1 MQINPELIK
10 RIHETLNIIRYDS
23 RNLVLKI
30 MPFLRIL
37 VSLAAVG
44 SIIYYYG
51 FPKTDKAVTICM
63 GIIKFSF
70 VFYVFKYL
78 LYLLFDA
85 HPLQYIRT
93 NLVESIIIIL
103 LIVFGIS
110 YEIFGRHLITTLT
123 NRLDLP
129 DIITYLIL
137 IIQIYFLI
145 IITIEIGQASSFLAK
160 LDIGPAM
167 LLIFSF
173 LFLILSGAGLLM
185 LPEMTVNHH
194 IPFIN
199 ALFTSASA
207 SCVTGLIVVD
217 TATFFSFKGQMVIM
231 LLIQLGGI
239 NIISFATFF
248 TTFYSRSTSVRYQS
262 LMKDLLSTDKF
273 SDTRTILR
281 EVIFYSLI
289 FEFIGSVL
297 IYFSWGNHIV
307 FPSLKNR
314 LFFTIFHSISAF
326 NNAGFSLFTN
336 NLYEQGIRYAYNLQ
350 IIIAFLIVFGGIGF
364 ITLRDILSNV
374 SLHRKP
380 IHFFKRLHVNTRVAM
395 LVTVILIITGA
406 VMFYLLER
414 KNALAGRDI
423 TNDVITSLFQSITT
437 RTAGFNTVDFSRL
450 SVPLIILF
458 MFLMYIG
465 ASPGST
471 GGGIKTTTFAV
482 VIKSALDTLRGKRH
496 VEFYKHSVSF
506 DSINKAYSLIL
517 FSGTLIFIFTFL
529 LSITEPGIAFSRL
542 LFEEISAFA
551 TVGLSTGITGSL
563 SIAGKYILI
572 FSMFIGRVGT
582 LTLILALSKKAFYT
596 RYKYGKAN
604 IMIG

>member
-1 MQINPELIK
+1 MQISPDFIK
-10 RIHETLNIIRYDS
+10 RIREALNIIRYDT
-23 RNLVLKI
+23 RDLVRKV
-30 MPFLRIL
+30 MPFLRII
-37 VSLAAVG
+37 VSLAALG

-51 FPKTDKAVTICM
+51 FPKTEKSITICL
-63 GIIKFSF
+63 GIIEFSF
-70 VFYVFKYL
+70 IFYVFKYL
-78 LYLLFDA
+78 LYLLFEA

-93 NLVESIIIIL
+93 NMVESIIIIL
-103 LIVFGIS
+103 LIVFGLS
-110 YEIFGRHLITTLT
+110 YVIFGRHLITSLIIQFK
-123 NRLDLP
+123 LP

-145 IITIEIGQASSFLAK
+145 IITIEIGQASPFLAK

-173 LFLILSGAGLLM
+173 LFLIFGGTGLLM

-248 TTFYSRSTSVRYQS
+248 STFYSRSTSVRYQS
-262 LMKDLLSTDKF
+262 LMKDFLSTDTF
-273 SDTRTILR
+273 SDTRSILR

-289 FEFIGSVL
+289 FEFVGSIL
-297 IYFSWGNHIV
+297 LYFSWGNHVV
-307 FPSLKNR
+307 FSSIKDK
-314 LFFTIFHSISAF
+314 LFFTVFHAISAF

-336 NLYEQGIRYAYNLQ
+336 NLYEHGIRYAYGLQ
-350 IIIAFLIVFGGIGF
+350 IIIAFLIIFGGIGF
-364 ITLRDILSNV
+364 ITLRDILTNI
-374 SLHRKP
+374 SLHRKR
-380 IHFFKRLHVNTRVAM
+380 IHFFKRLQVNTR
-395 LVTVILIITGA
+395 LVLLITSILIITGA
-406 VMFYLLER
+406 VMFYVLER
-414 KNALAGRDI
+414 NNALAGKDL
-423 TNDVITSLFQSITT
+423 TNSVITSLFQSITT
-437 RTAGFNTVDFSRL
+437 RTAGFNTVNFSRL

-482 VIKSALDTLRGKRH
+482 VIKSALDTIRGKRH
-496 VEFYKHSVSF
+496 VEFFKHSISF
-506 DSINKAYSLIL
+506 ESINKAYSLML
-517 FSGTLIFIFTFL
+517 FSGTLIFMFTFL
-529 LSITEPGIAFSRL
+529 LAITEPGIAFSRL

-551 TVGLSTGITGSL
+551 TVGLSTGITGGL
-563 SIAGKYILI
+563 SVAGKFILI

-582 LTLILALSKKAFYT
+582 LTLILALSKKVFYT

>member
-1 MQINPELIK
+1 M
-10 RIHETLNIIRYDS
+10 
-23 RNLVLKI
+23 
-30 MPFLRIL
+30 
-37 VSLAAVG
+37 
-44 SIIYYYG
+44 
-51 FPKTDKAVTICM
+51 
-63 GIIKFSF
+63 
-70 VFYVFKYL
+70 YL
-78 LYLLFDA
+78 STYC
-85 HPLQYIRT
+85 
-93 NLVESIIIIL
+93 
-103 LIVFGIS
+103 
-110 YEIFGRHLITTLT
+110 FGRHLITSLI
-123 NRLDLP
+123 NQLNLP

-145 IITIEIGQASSFLAK
+145 IITIEIGQASPFLAK

-173 LFLILSGAGLLM
+173 LFLILGGTGLLM

-231 LLIQLGGI
+231 LLIQMGGI

-262 LMKDLLSTDKF
+262 LMKDFLSTDTF
-273 SDTRTILR
+273 SDTRSILR

-289 FEFIGSVL
+289 FEFVGSLL
-297 IYFSWGNHIV
+297 IYFSWGNHVV
-307 FPSLKNR
+307 FPSLKDK
-314 LFFTIFHSISAF
+314 LFFTVFHAISAF

-350 IIIAFLIVFGGIGF
+350 IIIAFLIIFGGIGF
-364 ITLRDILSNV
+364 ITLRDILTNI
-374 SLHRKP
+374 SLHKRR
-380 IHFFKRLHVNTRVAM
+380 IHFFKRLQVNTRLVL
-395 LVTVILIITGA
+395 LVTSILIITGA
-406 VMFYLLER
+406 VMFYVLER
-414 KNALAGRDI
+414 NNALAGKDF
-423 TNDVITSLFQSITT
+423 TNSFVTSLFQSITT

-482 VIKSALDTLRGKRH
+482 VIKSALDTIRGKRH
-496 VEFYKHSVSF
+496 VEFYQHSISF
-506 DSINKAYSLIL
+506 ESINKAYSLIL
-517 FSGTLIFIFTFL
+517 FSGTLIFMFTFL
-529 LSITEPGIAFSRL
+529 LAITEPGIAFSRL

-563 SIAGKYILI
+563 SVAGKYILI
-572 FSMFIGRVGT
+572 LSMFIGRVGT

>member
-380 IHFFKRLHVNTRVAM
+380 IHFFKRLQVNTRVAM

-529 LSITEPGIAFSRL
+529 LSITE
-542 LFEEISAFA
+542 
-551 TVGLSTGITGSL
+551 
-563 SIAGKYILI
+563 
-572 FSMFIGRVGT
+572 IGRAHV
-582 LTLILALSKKAFYT
+582 
-596 RYKYGKAN
+596 
-604 IMIG
+604 

>member
-1 MQINPELIK
+1 MQINTDFIK
-10 RIHETLNIIRYDS
+10 RIRETLNIIRYDS
-23 RNLVLKI
+23 RDLVRKV
-30 MPFLRIL
+30 MPFLRII
-37 VSLAAVG
+37 VSLAAIG

-51 FPKTDKAVTICM
+51 FPKTEKSVTICL

-70 VFYVFKYL
+70 VFYVLKYL
-78 LYLLFDA
+78 LYLMFEA

-103 LIVFGIS
+103 LIVFGLS
-110 YEIFGRHLITTLT
+110 YIIFGRHLITSLI
-123 NRLDLP
+123 NQLNLP

-145 IITIEIGQASSFLAK
+145 IITIEIGQVSPFLAK

-173 LFLILSGAGLLM
+173 LFLILGGTGLLM

-231 LLIQLGGI
+231 LLIQMGGI

-262 LMKDLLSTDKF
+262 LMKDFLSTDTF
-273 SDTRTILR
+273 SDTRSILR

-289 FEFIGSVL
+289 FEFVGSLL
-297 IYFSWGNHIV
+297 IYFSWGNHVV
-307 FPSLKNR
+307 FPSLKDK
-314 LFFTIFHSISAF
+314 LFFTVFHAISAF

-350 IIIAFLIVFGGIGF
+350 IIIAFLIIFGGIGF
-364 ITLRDILSNV
+364 ITLRDILTNI
-374 SLHRKP
+374 SLHKRR
-380 IHFFKRLHVNTRVAM
+380 IHFFKRLQVNTRLVL
-395 LVTVILIITGA
+395 LVTSILIITGA
-406 VMFYLLER
+406 VMFYVLER
-414 KNALAGRDI
+414 NNALAGKDF
-423 TNDVITSLFQSITT
+423 TNSFVTSLFQSITT

-482 VIKSALDTLRGKRH
+482 VIKSALDTIRGKRH
-496 VEFYKHSVSF
+496 VEFYQHSISF
-506 DSINKAYSLIL
+506 ESINKAYSLIL
-517 FSGTLIFIFTFL
+517 FSGTLIFMFTFL
-529 LSITEPGIAFSRL
+529 LAITEPGIAFSRL

-563 SIAGKYILI
+563 SVAGKYILI
-572 FSMFIGRVGT
+572 LSMFIGRVGT